1 MDAILCPVCRAPLVT
16 GERVWRCGAGHSF
29 DVAREGYI
37 NLLPVQHKRS
47 REPGDEPGMVQARRE
62 FLDAG
67 HYQPLR
73 EALIDELRAL
83 RPKRLLDVGCG
94 EGYYTAA
101 FETLAES
108 VLGLDISRAAV
119 RLAARRSRTVTWMVA
134 TAAQLPMAE
143 DSIDV
148 LCQLFTPL
156 HPPELAR
163 VVAPGGWLVI
173 ATPSEDHL
181 QSLREQLFDRV
192 EPHEPLKVRAGL
204 DAAFE
209 PPQTTTLRFP
219 LHLDGAALRQ
229 LLQMTPY
236 AWRARPER
244 RAAVAASE
252 ALDTEAAFTLL
263 KFRRRTDTESAPRDG
278 T

>member
-1 MDAILCPVCRAPLVT
+1 MDGLLCPVCRAPLVT
-16 GERVWRCGAGHSF
+16 GERVWRCDVGHSF
-29 DVAREGYI
+29 DVAREGYV

-47 REPGDEPGMVQARRE
+47 REPGDEPGMVQARRA

-73 EALIDELRAL
+73 EALREVLRAL
-83 RPKRLLDVGCG
+83 RPERLLDVGCG

-101 FETLAES
+101 FEGLAPS

-119 RLAARRSRTVTWMVA
+119 RLAARRTRGVTWLVG
-134 TAAQLPMAE
+134 TAAQLPLA
-143 DSIDV
+143 DASVDL

-163 VVAPGGWLVI
+163 VLKPGGALILV
-173 ATPSEDHL
+173 TPSPDHL
-181 QSLREQLFDRV
+181 QALREQLFEQV
-192 EPHEPLKVRAGL
+192 EPHAPLKFRAGL

-209 PPQTTTLRFP
+209 VAASSDLRFP
-219 LHLDGAALRQ
+219 LRLDQSALHHLLA
-229 LLQMTPY
+229 MTPY

-244 RAAVAASE
+244 RQAVAAMRS
-252 ALDTEAAFTLL
+252 LQTEAAVTLTR
-263 KFRRRTDTESAPRDG
+263 FQRRVSRHEAGHAAD
-278 T
+278 